1 VTSIIKN
8 KVGKYTYLYE
18 SESYRDE
25 NGKPQTRK
33 VSIGKIDPKT
43 GNPVY
48 KPEYLT
54 RVAGTDKQ
62 PDLSIEKLYSE
73 NDIRES
79 EIREYGVF
87 YLMETIS
94 TEIGLTDALQST
106 LPEVWEQVLML
117 AFYMISSGEPAM
129 YCEDWILKAES
140 LSCGNMSSQNISRL
154 LSTISNAE
162 RMAFF
167 EKWGEIRNEQEYL
180 ALDITSISSYS
191 EFISDIEWGYN
202 RDKEHLAQINVCML
216 LGEQSRLPVFQTTYS
231 GSLKDVSTLKT
242 TLQLASGLKLR
253 NLSLVMDK
261 GFCSKNNIDAML
273 EDTEGV
279 RFLIAMPFTM
289 AFAKNQAD
297 SERKDIDTVDN
308 TLVVGEDII
317 RGITKERSWGSRHS
331 LFTHVF
337 YNAELAYQ
345 TRNRLYGHVAKLKAE
360 FLEDPANPKHAMD
373 VDKYLIVR
381 KSEKSASGYTVN
393 IRYESIESQLRLP
406 GWLVIVSNHIDKAS
420 EAIQIYRSK
429 DVVEKGFLRMKNCL
443 DLGRLRVHSDIHMQN
458 KLFIGFV
465 ALIIMAHIHKKMT
478 DNHMYETMT
487 LKKMLKTLE
496 RFRVQY
502 IGGQKIVYPLTSE
515 QKYIFDAFGIPH
527 PL

>member
-1 VTSIIKN
+1 MTSIVKN

-25 NGKPQTRK
+25 SGKPQTHK
-33 VSIGKIDPKT
+33 VSIGKIDLKT
-43 GNPVY
+43 GNPIY
-48 KPEYLT
+48 KPEYLA

-62 PDLSIEKLYSE
+62 PDLSNEKLYSE

-79 EIREYGVF
+79 EIREYGAF

-94 TEIGLTDALQST
+94 EEIGLTDALRT
-106 LPEVWEQVLML
+106 ALPETWEYVLML

-129 YCEDWILKAES
+129 YCEDWILKTES
-140 LSCGNMSSQNISRL
+140 LPCGSMSSQNISRL

-167 EKWGEIRNEQEYL
+167 EKWGDTRKEQEYL

-191 EFISDIEWGYN
+191 DFIDDVEWGYN
-202 RDKEHLAQINVCML
+202 RDKERLAQINVCML

-242 TLQLASGLKLR
+242 TLQLASGLKMQ
-253 NLSLVMDK
+253 NISVVMDK

-273 EDTEGV
+273 EDKEGI
-279 RFLIAMPFTM
+279 RFLIAVPFTM

-297 SERKDIDTVDN
+297 SERKDIDSVDN
-308 TLVVGEDII
+308 TIVVGEDII
-317 RGITKERSWGSRHS
+317 RGITKERSWGSKHT

-345 TRNRLYGHVAKLKAE
+345 TKNRLYGHVAKLKSEA
-360 FLEDPANPKHAMD
+360 LKAPDNPKRASD

-381 KSEKSASGYTVN
+381 KSEKSDSGYTVN
-393 IRYESIESQLRLP
+393 IRHEAVENQLRLS
-406 GWLVIVSNHIDKAS
+406 GWLIIVSNHIDNALD
-420 EAIQIYRSK
+420 AIRIYRDK

-465 ALIIMAHIHKKMT
+465 ALIIMAHIHKVMT
-478 DNHMYETMT
+478 DNHMYDRMT
-487 LKKMLKTLE
+487 LKKMLKILE
-496 RFRVQY
+496 R
-502 IGGQKIVYPLTSE
+502 L
-515 QKYIFDAFGIPH
+515 
-527 PL
+527 